1 MKYRNVHSLAE
12 LTFNVKTLRCFDVFQ
27 HDATKG
33 WFERGDDI
41 DEFFGVAFVDLKV
54 EGVDIRKL
62 LHEDGLALHDRL

>member
-33 WFERGDDI
+33 WFKRGDDI
-41 DEFFGVAFVDLKV
+41 DEFFRVAFVDLKIKR
-54 EGVDIRKL
+54 VDIGKL
-62 LHEDGLALHDRL
+62 LHEDSLALHDRL

>member
-41 DEFFGVAFVDLKV
+41 DEFFRVAFVDLKIKR
-54 EGVDIRKL
+54 VDIRKL
-62 LHEDGLALHDRL
+62 LHEDSLALHNRL